1 MDFPEAMKQ
10 ERRWCAWF
18 YEFDK
23 KRQRYIKKPYN
34 LNTWQLS
41 KPALSDTPETW
52 GTYKQALNAYEYFQ
66 ANPDYVN
73 NRTPGSTD
81 KVSTKAG
88 LGFMLGS
95 GNWAA
100 VDLDDID
107 TLIANHS
114 LGEKNLVDDI
124 QNLLGPTYCELSR
137 SQGGLHFIFKLE
149 NNVEQFNKKKLVNG
163 KSREIYGGNG
173 RFIALTNNALA
184 DDLPLKISTISQ
196 AMWQQL
202 HQLLFGEYAPPGQT
216 GNSDFS
222 NTELSHG
229 VLSDTGVAVIDSIMQ
244 STDAKRFNW
253 WLTADLPV
261 ESTNVTGKQFPD
273 ENGQLINY
281 DPSAQDM
288 ACCNMLAYWV
298 RQVTGDYDSRLIDE
312 VFKRTNLY
320 RPKWDRMD
328 GGGTYGQRT
337 IKQAIDHKRQ
347 QLERYMRGY

>member
-1 MDFPEAMKQ
+1 MDFPEEMKQ

-18 YEFDK
+18 YHDDPQHPDDTHKRK
-23 KRQRYIKKPYN
+23 KVPHD
-34 LNTWQLS
+34 LNS
-41 KPALSDTPETW
+41 FMCRGMASSIGPSTW
-52 GTYKQALNAYEYFQ
+52 GSYQQALNTYTFAKD
-66 ANPDYVN
+66 NPQ
-73 NRTPGSTD
+73 RA
-81 KVSTKAG
+81 KVMNYG
-88 LGFMLGS
+88 GPGFMAGGGWCFL
-95 GNWAA
+95 
-100 VDLDDID
+100 DLDNIPNDID
-107 TLIANHS
+107 DYSPDQDSLINQ
-114 LGEKNLVDDI
+114 LLD
-124 QNLLGPTYCELSR
+124 LLGDTYCEV
-137 SQGGLHFIFKLE
+137 SQSGLGLHFIFK
-149 NNVEQFNKKKLVNG
+149 VDDTTEQFSTKRHD
-163 KSREIYGGNG
+163 RELYTNG
-173 RFIALTNNALA
+173 RLVALTGKALD

-196 AMWQQL
+196 SMWQQL

-229 VLSDTGVAVIDSIMQ
+229 VLSDTGVAVIDYIMK

-298 RQVTGDYDSRLIDE
+298 RRVTGDYDSRLIDE
-312 VFKRTNLY
+312 VFKQTNLY
-320 RPKWDRMD
+320 RPKWNRMD

-337 IKQAIDHKRQ
+337 IQQAIDHKRQ

>member
-18 YEFDK
+18 YHDDPQHPDDTHKRK
-23 KRQRYIKKPYN
+23 KVPHN
-34 LNTWQLS
+34 LNSPKCRDLAS
-41 KPALSDTPETW
+41 SVGPSTW
-52 GTYKQALNAYEYFQ
+52 GTYQQALNTYTFAQ
-66 ANPDYVN
+66 ANPK
-73 NRTPGSTD
+73 RA
-81 KVSTKAG
+81 KVMNYG
-88 LGFMLGS
+88 GPGFMVGGGWCFL
-95 GNWAA
+95 
-100 VDLDDID
+100 DLDNIPNDID
-107 TLIANHS
+107 DYSPDQDSLINQ
-114 LGEKNLVDDI
+114 LLD
-124 QNLLGPTYCELSR
+124 LLGDTYCEV
-137 SQGGLHFIFKLE
+137 SQSGLGLHFIFK
-149 NNVEQFNKKKLVNG
+149 VDDTTEQFSTKQHG
-163 KSREIYGGNG
+163 RELYTSG
-173 RFIALTNNALA
+173 RLIALTGKALD
-184 DDLPLKISTISQ
+184 DDLPLEISTISQ
-196 AMWQQL
+196 PMWQQL

-229 VLSDTGVAVIDSIMQ
+229 VLSDTGVAVIDSIMK

-253 WLTADLPV
+253 WLTADLPI

-312 VFKRTNLY
+312 VFKQTNLY

-337 IKQAIDHKRQ
+337 IQQAIDHKRQ